1 MEIATAEISW
11 QNPGVLFVPPTW
23 NREVVTR
30 IAADLTSR
38 EATAAE
44 RPDRRAADR
53 FVVGLILV
61 FEACAAV
68 ALLLMLRLAVRFL
81 LAPDHALPQITS
93 QAGRLLAYWALL
105 LYVHAVALAW
115 FRRATSA
122 GCALCGYAGTVY
134 LGCGYVYCLVL
145 ASVGDVHGW
154 PEDLRAFLGIVVAPN
169 LTWLSSLAGCLLLL
183 RALGL
188 STPPHGPGES
198 NGGTTARVSGRTPH
212 APREA
217 EPHAEREEYMRLLL
231 PLVGTTLFLVAATSA
246 IVLWRTGALVAHWV
260 LKQSADRSLDFLGA
274 ACYGGVYLLTSLLAL
289 AIAVVWLRRG
299 LRRDD
304 PDLLWRAGILA
315 AVGGLQHV
323 VLLGLPAL
331 AGGILAMRAANRR
344 TSRPAGTLVAAIR
357 QSWGLPRAFAFF
369 LLMSLFF
376 LILSTGWPRSWFV
389 R

>member
-1 MEIATAEISW
+1 
-11 QNPGVLFVPPTW
+11 
-23 NREVVTR
+23 
-30 IAADLTSR
+30 
-38 EATAAE
+38 
-44 RPDRRAADR
+44 
-53 FVVGLILV
+53 
-61 FEACAAV
+61 
-68 ALLLMLRLAVRFL
+68 
-81 LAPDHALPQITS
+81 
-93 QAGRLLAYWALL
+93 
-105 LYVHAVALAW
+105 
-115 FRRATSA
+115 
-122 GCALCGYAGTVY
+122 
-134 LGCGYVYCLVL
+134 
-145 ASVGDVHGW
+145 
-154 PEDLRAFLGIVVAPN
+154 
-169 LTWLSSLAGCLLLL
+169 
-183 RALGL
+183 
-188 STPPHGPGES
+188 
-198 NGGTTARVSGRTPH
+198 
-212 APREA
+212 
-217 EPHAEREEYMRLLL
+217 MRLLL